1 MSTSPLASRVSGSL
15 IDAKNLTSKLG
26 TALEVV
32 SLVAAILIASLL
44 TLSSVAKRIRELGTL
59 KALGWSQRLVVRQV
73 TGESVLQGM
82 LGGVLGILLGL
93 GGAALVTAFAPT
105 LKATVAT
112 AASQGPALLG
122 PFGQGG
128 VTSGSTSVS
137 LTAPV
142 SIGLIALAV
151 ALALVGGVVSG
162 AVGGLRAARLRPAE
176 LRGVSRVYEQG
187 ANEVRAVD
195 SVDLRIEPGEFVVVA
210 GPSGSGKT
218 TLLQLL
224 GALDRPTAGVI
235 LFEGRDLAQLRD
247 AELTELRLRTIGF
260 IFQQF
265 NLIPNLTALENVE
278 AGMAPIRMKSRS
290 RRDAARQLLDEV
302 GLGSRTRHLPS
313 QLSGGEQ
320 QRVAIA
326 RALAK
331 NPRVLLADE
340 PTGNLDSRIGA
351 EILELIALFSERR
364 GQTVVLVTHD
374 REASRYARRTIRLRD
389 GRLLDRARVA
399 PDFSPALA
407 L

>member
-1 MSTSPLASRVSGSL
+1 MYEL
-15 IDAKNLTSKLG
+15 
-26 TALEVV
+26 
-32 SLVAAILIASLL
+32 
-44 TLSSVAKRIRELGTL
+44 REAT
-59 KALGWSQRLVVRQV
+59 RLYR
-73 TGESVLQGM
+73 
-82 LGGVLGILLGL
+82 
-93 GGAALVTAFAPT
+93 
-105 LKATVAT
+105 
-112 AASQGPALLG
+112 QGP
-122 PFGQGG
+122 
-128 VTSGSTSVS
+128 SVI
-137 LTAPV
+137 P
-142 SIGLIALAV
+142 
-151 ALALVGGVVSG
+151 
-162 AVGGLRAARLRPAE
+162 
-176 LRGVSRVYEQG
+176 
-187 ANEVRAVD
+187 AVD
-195 SVDLRIEPGEFVVVA
+195 HVDLSIHQGEFVAVT
-210 GPSGSGKT
+210 GPSGSGKS
-218 TLLQLL
+218 TLLSLL
-224 GALDRPTAGVI
+224 GGLDRTSSGQVLFDALD
-235 LFEGRDLAQLRD
+235 LARLSDR
-247 AELTELRLRTIGF
+247 ELTDLRRHAFGF

-265 NLIPNLTALENVE
+265 NLIPTLTALENVE

-331 NPRVLLADE
+331 NPSVLLADE